1 MGHWLPR
8 PDRIVM
14 SASPP
19 KADMKANA
27 ERILLILVREEPYVV
42 RQGRSDFNHDA
53 IG

>member
-19 KADMKANA
+19 KADMKADA
-27 ERILLILVREEPYVV
+27 ERIR
-42 RQGRSDFNHDA
+42 
-53 IG
+53 